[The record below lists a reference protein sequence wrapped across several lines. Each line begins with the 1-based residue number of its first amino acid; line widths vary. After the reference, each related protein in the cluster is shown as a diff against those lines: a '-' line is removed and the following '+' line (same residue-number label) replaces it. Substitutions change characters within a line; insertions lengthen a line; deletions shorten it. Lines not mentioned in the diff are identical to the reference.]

1 MILTS
6 SSVAELT
13 WWIEN
18 MSHSSRDI
26 THPTPFTIIQTDAS
40 TLGWGAVYADQEV
53 GGRWTSL
60 ESSSHINILELQAA
74 FFALKSFCKGTIKG
88 HVQLQIELQIG
99 PSKRNFDHPSVA
111 SSNLVLTGTT
121 AAMQS
126 ALDYETFEEPT
137 ATCLPTSTPA
147 AQQATPNGL
156 SALRESFTQYNVS
169 PDITKILMTS
179 WRVGTQK
186 WLAFRH
192 QRGITYSSPKIN
204 DCLDF
209 LMTLNNQ
216 GLSYSTINTARSAYF
231 VHYYR

>member
-1 MILTS
+1 MILTSSSVAELTWWIENMSHYKSHMILTS

-88 HVQLQIELQIG
+88 HVQLQIEL
-99 PSKRNFDHPSVA
+99 
-111 SSNLVLTGTT
+111 
-121 AAMQS
+121 
-126 ALDYETFEEPT
+126 
-137 ATCLPTSTPA
+137 
-147 AQQATPNGL
+147 
-156 SALRESFTQYNVS
+156 
-169 PDITKILMTS
+169 
-179 WRVGTQK
+179 
-186 WLAFRH
+186 
-192 QRGITYSSPKIN
+192 
-204 DCLDF
+204 
-209 LMTLNNQ
+209 
-216 GLSYSTINTARSAYF
+216 
-231 VHYYR
+231 